1 MTAVAK
7 CADGKKAEGLLNVRK
22 NLSGKRGIR
31 KRESK
36 RIAQF
41 EGASFK
47 LQAYMYMQMQVQVRL
62 KM

>member
-7 CADGKKAEGLLNVRK
+7 CADGKRAEGLLNARK
-22 NLSGKRGIR
+22 SLEKEGFAKENANA
-31 KRESK
+31 
-36 RIAQF
+36 IAQF